1 MKNKPGWLIVILI
14 SSVQLAL
21 LLFAVMM
28 LSSWF
33 HTQTEETIG
42 QRTCNDNRTLAQQ
55 VTRSL
60 NPPGS
65 PKKFDPDSELE
76 RLSKKIE
83 TITVPNGG
91 FIAVINPQSA
101 QILCSAPEAA
111 IPENFD
117 PENIKLNMLS
127 KSLEAQVDLLR
138 SVAPNNRHRHFDG
151 RADIAGREHF
161 VSVEFLPKLNAILM
175 LGQPAKHSMTGL
187 TDLIANTQQLVF
199 TAILLLGLV
208 SISLIM
214 SILNR
219 SYQKTESITEVLE
232 SKVTQRE
239 SELLRTKNAVIFGL
253 AKLAESRDNDTG
265 EHLERIRSYVT
276 IIAKDVASRREEL
289 DDEWVRNLGLASSLH
304 DIGKV
309 GVPDSIL
316 LKPGPLTMEERAVI
330 ELHTVI
336 GGECLEAIQMRL
348 GNNSFMHTA
357 KQVAFFHHE
366 RWDGSGYPHG
376 LKEEETPLSAR
387 IVAVADV
394 YDALTSKRPY
404 KTSFGHFESRAIII
418 SGSGS
423 QFDPEIVDAFLRH
436 EDEFR
441 KISECQIETENRTK
455 RKQFAT
461 PEDLIKSLTDQNAES
476 QAMV

>member
-60 NPPGS
+60 NLPGP

-91 FIAVINPQSA
+91 FIVVINPQSA
-101 QILCSAPEAA
+101 QILCSAPESA
-111 IPENFD
+111 IPADFD
-117 PENIKLNMLS
+117 PANIKLKMLS
-127 KSLEAQVDLLR
+127 KSLEAKVDLLR

-151 RADIAGREHF
+151 RAEIAGREHF
-161 VSVEFLPKLNAILM
+161 VSVEFLPKLHAILM

-219 SYQKTESITEVLE
+219 SYQKSETITEGLE

-276 IIAKDVASRREEL
+276 IIAKDVASKREGL

-316 LKPGPLTMEERAVI
+316 LKPGPLSMEERAVI

-376 LKEEETPLSAR
+376 LKEEETPLTAR

-404 KTSFGHFESRAIII
+404 KTSFGHLESRAIII

-436 EDEFR
+436 EDEFK
-441 KISECQIETENRTK
+441 KISQCESEAGARIN
-455 RKQFAT
+455 RKQFAN
-461 PEDLIKSLTDQNAES
+461 PEELMKTLTERNTES
-476 QAMV
+476 PTSV

>member
-1 MKNKPGWLIVILI
+1 MQVI
-14 SSVQLAL
+14 
-21 LLFAVMM
+21 
-28 LSSWF
+28 
-33 HTQTEETIG
+33 
-42 QRTCNDNRTLAQQ
+42 
-55 VTRSL
+55 RSL
-60 NPPGS
+60 NQADS
-65 PKKFDPDSELE
+65 PKKFDSESELQ

-83 TITVPNGG
+83 SITVPNGG
-91 FIAVINPQSA
+91 FIVVINPQSA
-101 QILCSAPEAA
+101 KILCSAPDNA
-111 IPENFD
+111 IPTSFD
-117 PENIKLNMLS
+117 PANIKLKMLS
-127 KSLEAQVDLLR
+127 KSLEAKVDLLR

-151 RADIAGREHF
+151 RAEIAGREHF
-161 VSVEFLPKLNAILM
+161 VSVEFLPKLHAILM

-187 TDLIANTQQLVF
+187 TDLIVNTQQLVF
-199 TAILLLGLV
+199 TATLLLGLV

-219 SYQKTESITEVLE
+219 SYQKSETITEGLE

-276 IIAKDVASRREEL
+276 IIAKDVASKRDGL

-316 LKPGPLTMEERAVI
+316 LKPGPLSMEERAVI

-376 LKEEETPLSAR
+376 LKEEETPLTAR

-404 KTSFGHFESRAIII
+404 KTSFGHLESRAIII

-441 KISECQIETENRTK
+441 KISQTQAEIGNRTT
-455 RKQFAT
+455 RKQFAN
-461 PEDLIKSLTDQNAES
+461 PEELIKTLTERNTENHTSL
-476 QAMV
+476 

>member
-1 MKNKPGWLIVILI
+1 
-14 SSVQLAL
+14 
-21 LLFAVMM
+21 
-28 LSSWF
+28 
-33 HTQTEETIG
+33 
-42 QRTCNDNRTLAQQ
+42 
-55 VTRSL
+55 
-60 NPPGS
+60 
-65 PKKFDPDSELE
+65 
-76 RLSKKIE
+76 
-83 TITVPNGG
+83 
-91 FIAVINPQSA
+91 
-101 QILCSAPEAA
+101 
-111 IPENFD
+111 
-117 PENIKLNMLS
+117 MLS
-127 KSLEAQVDLLR
+127 KSLEAKVDLLR

-151 RADIAGREHF
+151 RAEIAGREHF
-161 VSVEFLPKLNAILM
+161 VSVEFLPKLHAILM

-219 SYQKTESITEVLE
+219 SYQKSETITEGLE

-276 IIAKDVASRREEL
+276 IIAKDVASKREGL

-316 LKPGPLTMEERAVI
+316 LKPGPLSMEERAVI

-376 LKEEETPLSAR
+376 LKEEETPLTAR

-404 KTSFGHFESRAIII
+404 KTSFGHLESRAIII

-436 EDEFR
+436 EDEFK
-441 KISECQIETENRTK
+441 KISQCESEAGARIN
-455 RKQFAT
+455 RKQFAN
-461 PEDLIKSLTDQNAES
+461 PEELMKTLTERNTES
-476 QAMV
+476 PTSV